1 MYQYCKNPSTCLR
14 PLIHWSGGV
23 YPSRHWVRDR
33 KTPSQG
39 RNTDHT
45 QSCMMGKSSDVTGS
59 LPDLSNTTGAHFTP
73 LCTARS
79 CCSHP
84 LQTTPG
90 PFADLSLREKEN
102 QGDNKGQRHTQ
113 KKREIF
119 LKPSINIHCID
130 VRGDF
135 MSAVCQTGASVNK
148 TPSARV
154 GAHQSNI
161 STRVRTPPLPVR
173 SVRRGQQQL
182 AAFTRFRVCERSR
195 DDWIPPAFGTNPA
208 KDKQATSVNNG
219 PQDRCDGV
227 EN

>member
-1 MYQYCKNPSTCLR
+1 M
-14 PLIHWSGGV
+14 
-23 YPSRHWVRDR
+23 RDR

-45 QSCMMGKSSDVTGS
+45 QSCMMGKSSDVTAS

-119 LKPSINIHCID
+119 FKTSINIHCID
-130 VRGDF
+130 VSGDF

-161 STRVRTPPLPVR
+161 STRIRTPPPFLCDWSGVGSNSWLPSHASGCVR
-173 SVRRGQQQL
+173 GAVMIGSLQRSGQTQPKTNRPPQSTMGRRTDVTAWKTENTHTHTPTHNCSTGSPL
-182 AAFTRFRVCERSR
+182 
-195 DDWIPPAFGTNPA
+195 
-208 KDKQATSVNNG
+208 
-219 PQDRCDGV
+219 GV
-227 EN
+227 